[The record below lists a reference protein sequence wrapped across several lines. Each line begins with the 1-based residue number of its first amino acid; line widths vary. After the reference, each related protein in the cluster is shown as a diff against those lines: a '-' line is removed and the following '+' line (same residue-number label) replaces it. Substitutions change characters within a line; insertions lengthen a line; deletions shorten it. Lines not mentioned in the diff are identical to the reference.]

1 MFSRLSVLPLF
12 RLLGLDTIGG
22 SEGFR
27 HNRGNFKERDFFLQK
42 CFDRHFIGSVQYG
55 RACPS
60 LNEGLARNPY
70 GWEAFL
76 IRRFKIQSANRNE
89 IKRRAGRCDPFRP
102 GKGMGNR
109 NAHVWRAKL
118 SQGGVIAKFH
128 QRSEEH
134 TSELQSLM
142 RISYAVFC
150 LKKKK
155 NKTKNER
162 MHN

>member
-1 MFSRLSVLPLF
+1 M
-12 RLLGLDTIGG
+12 
-22 SEGFR
+22 
-27 HNRGNFKERDFFLQK
+27 
-42 CFDRHFIGSVQYG
+42 CSVQYG

-60 LNEGLARNPY
+60 LNDGLARNPY

-128 QRSEEH
+128 QGTNDR
-134 TSELQSLM
+134 L
-142 RISYAVFC
+142 
-150 LKKKK
+150 
-155 NKTKNER
+155 R
-162 MHN
+162 MHHDGNAVDDDRKEEVGFNKFQALVHHTCTINAAIREYGDRMTERVTTSN